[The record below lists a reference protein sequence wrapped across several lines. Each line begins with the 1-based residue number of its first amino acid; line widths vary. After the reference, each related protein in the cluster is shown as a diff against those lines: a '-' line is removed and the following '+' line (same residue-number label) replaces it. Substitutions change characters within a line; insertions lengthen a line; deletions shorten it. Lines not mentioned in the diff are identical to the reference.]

1 MNTTTI
7 SPAIKLDSLISDD
20 DAEWVDLDE
29 VLGASL
35 LVRPIDYSPYTQARQ
50 KLLKRLVRTYKEEPI
65 PEKVIIPAIGKLYAQ
80 HLLLGW
86 KGFDV
91 EYSAVAAEERLT
103 DWSWRKLTRQVEWA
117 ATQSTIV
124 NAEMV
129 EDAEKNSEA
138 PSATT

>member
-1 MNTTTI
+1 MSTVPT
-7 SPAIKLDSLISDD
+7 IKLTSLISYD

-29 VLGASL
+29 VVGASL
-35 LVRPIDYSPYTQARQ
+35 LVRPIDYPPYTQARQ
-50 KLLKRLVRTYKEEPI
+50 ALFRRYQRAYKDDPV
-65 PEKVIIPAIGKLYAQ
+65 PEKILVTALGELYAR

-91 EYSAVAAEERLT
+91 EYSAREAEERLS

-117 ATQSTIV
+117 AGKLTTI

-129 EDAEKNSEA
+129 EDAAKN
-138 PSATT
+138 